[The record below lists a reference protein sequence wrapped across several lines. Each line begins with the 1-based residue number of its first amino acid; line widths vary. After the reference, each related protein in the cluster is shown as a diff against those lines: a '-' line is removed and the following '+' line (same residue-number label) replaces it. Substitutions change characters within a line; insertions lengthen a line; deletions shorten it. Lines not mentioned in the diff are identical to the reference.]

1 MSASAAD
8 AQTIAHPKSFLMA
21 SSAAHMTPQER
32 TSSFSL
38 ASIFALRMFGLFII
52 LPVFAVYAR
61 ELPGGDSE
69 TLVGITLGIY
79 GLTQGLLQIPFGVAS
94 DRLGRKPV
102 IIFGLIIFALGSFL
116 AASGAN
122 IWIVMLG
129 RMLQGAGAI
138 SAAVTALNNAG
149 FYNIA
154 FCDQNGNPVSGNEN
168 ATVTGVSP
176 TGKQS
181 TDSTIT
187 LTVALSGSGSGSG
200 TSTGDDSGTTN

>member
-94 DRLGRKPV
+94 DRLGRQH
-102 IIFGLIIFALGSFL
+102 LDRYARAH
-116 AASGAN
+116 AAGCRGYLRRRYR
-122 IWIVMLG
+122 VH
-129 RMLQGAGAI
+129 RRQR
-138 SAAVTALNNAG
+138 TR
-149 FYNIA
+149 
-154 FCDQNGNPVSGNEN
+154 
-168 ATVTGVSP
+168 TGP
-176 TGKQS
+176 H
-181 TDSTIT
+181 
-187 LTVALSGSGSGSG
+187 
-200 TSTGDDSGTTN
+200 

>member
-1 MSASAAD
+1 MA
-8 AQTIAHPKSFLMA
+8 KSPY
-21 SSAAHMTPQER
+21 SMTPQER

-102 IIFGLIIFALGSFL
+102 IIFGLIIFAFR
-116 AASGAN
+116 A
-122 IWIVMLG
+122 
-129 RMLQGAGAI
+129 
-138 SAAVTALNNAG
+138 
-149 FYNIA
+149 
-154 FCDQNGNPVSGNEN
+154 
-168 ATVTGVSP
+168 
-176 TGKQS
+176 
-181 TDSTIT
+181 
-187 LTVALSGSGSGSG
+187 
-200 TSTGDDSGTTN
+200 

>member
-116 AASGAN
+116 AASGRQHLDRYA
-122 IWIVMLG
+122 
-129 RMLQGAGAI
+129 RAHAAGCRGYLRRRYR
-138 SAAVTALNNAG
+138 VHRRQRTR
-149 FYNIA
+149 
-154 FCDQNGNPVSGNEN
+154 
-168 ATVTGVSP
+168 TGP
-176 TGKQS
+176 H
-181 TDSTIT
+181 
-187 LTVALSGSGSGSG
+187 
-200 TSTGDDSGTTN
+200 

>member
-1 MSASAAD
+1 
-8 AQTIAHPKSFLMA
+8 MA

-129 RMLQGAGAI
+129 RMVQGLSPPQLPRSSQTAYAYRSSLRQWPW
-138 SAAVTALNNAG
+138 SAPL
-149 FYNIA
+149 
-154 FCDQNGNPVSGNEN
+154 
-168 ATVTGVSP
+168 
-176 TGKQS
+176 
-181 TDSTIT
+181 
-187 LTVALSGSGSGSG
+187 
-200 TSTGDDSGTTN
+200 

>member
-79 GLTQGLLQIPFGVAS
+79 GLTQGLLQIPFGVA
-94 DRLGRKPV
+94 
-102 IIFGLIIFALGSFL
+102 
-116 AASGAN
+116 
-122 IWIVMLG
+122 
-129 RMLQGAGAI
+129 
-138 SAAVTALNNAG
+138 
-149 FYNIA
+149 
-154 FCDQNGNPVSGNEN
+154 
-168 ATVTGVSP
+168 
-176 TGKQS
+176 
-181 TDSTIT
+181 
-187 LTVALSGSGSGSG
+187 
-200 TSTGDDSGTTN
+200 

>member
-1 MSASAAD
+1 
-8 AQTIAHPKSFLMA
+8 MA

-116 AASGAN
+116 AASGFGSRVCLSA
-122 IWIVMLG
+122 LPCG
-129 RMLQGAGAI
+129 RCI
-138 SAAVTALNNAG
+138 SA
-149 FYNIA
+149 
-154 FCDQNGNPVSGNEN
+154 S
-168 ATVTGVSP
+168 S
-176 TGKQS
+176 S
-181 TDSTIT
+181 
-187 LTVALSGSGSGSG
+187 
-200 TSTGDDSGTTN
+200 